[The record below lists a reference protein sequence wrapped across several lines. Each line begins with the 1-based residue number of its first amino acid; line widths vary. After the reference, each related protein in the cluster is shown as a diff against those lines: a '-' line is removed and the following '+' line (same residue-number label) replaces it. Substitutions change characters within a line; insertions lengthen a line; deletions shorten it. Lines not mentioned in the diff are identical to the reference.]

1 MSGQYGKEGLR
12 RAVLVT
18 LLCMAL
24 LAILVCGLMFLEK
37 KTNMDWED
45 MSQPDEYNGPCFI
58 MGNYTR
64 ADIWR
69 PSYM

>member
-1 MSGQYGKEGLR
+1 MSGQDGKEGLR

-18 LLCMAL
+18 LVYMAL

-45 MSQPDEYNGPCFI
+45 MSQPDEYSTYDGPCFI
-58 MGNYTR
+58 MGNYTYNYVR
-64 ADIWR
+64 
-69 PSYM
+69 